1 MRGNLWP
8 EILTPNALN
17 KYCFLRRIKHGC
29 KRGYKGRKRGKKLGL
44 KLKTV
49 KKKNRAKEIT
59 SCEKEFDI
67 KKQQN

>member
-49 KKKNRAKEIT
+49 KKKT
-59 SCEKEFDI
+59 GQ
-67 KKQQN
+67 KK